1 MTNLTKQERKGKNK
15 AASAAAVLIVPHLRY
30 VDAVSGSERS
40 SVAESTVS
48 LSQVT
53 RTFGRLTAVS
63 NLDLELQPG
72 RIYGLLGPN
81 GAGKSTT
88 TALILG
94 LLAPDQGTVSL
105 FGREPDDAGRA
116 RVGYV
121 PESRALP
128 EKARVLETL
137 VFFAR
142 MRGMT
147 RADAT
152 RDATAWLERLDL
164 SDKRDAGIGT
174 LSNGQQQKVQIIL
187 AMMGRP
193 ELLLL
198 DEPLTALDPTHQ
210 GRVLEAFAAARE
222 AGCTVLIATHRL
234 WEAEVFVDHV
244 LLMDRGVKR
253 LDAPLARALQEAGT
267 HTWRIRTDDPH
278 WIAGPEVVEV
288 LPSDAAA
295 KGGGVRVRLAG
306 PDAIQAVLA
315 RGFASNAVILGFEE
329 DLPSLTELYRSTIAA
344 S

>member
-1 MTNLTKQERKGKNK
+1 VGDTEPEAT
-15 AASAAAVLIVPHLRY
+15 
-30 VDAVSGSERS
+30 
-40 SVAESTVS
+40 VA
-48 LSQVT
+48 LDGVT
-53 RTFGRLTAVS
+53 RSFGRLTAVS
-63 NLDLELQPG
+63 QLDLTLHPG

-94 LLAPDQGTVSL
+94 LLSPDAGRVAL
-105 FGREPDDAGRA
+105 FGRAPDDAARA

-142 MRGMT
+142 MRGMS
-147 RADAT
+147 RSDAQ
-152 RDATAWLERLDL
+152 RGALDWLERLDL
-164 SDKRDAGIGT
+164 SEKRDDAIGT

-193 ELLLL
+193 DLLLL

-210 GRVLEAFAAARE
+210 GRVLEAFASARE

-244 LLMDRGVKR
+244 VLLDRGVKR
-253 LDAPLARALQEAGT
+253 LDAPLARALRDAGT
-267 HTWRIRTDDPH
+267 NTWRIRTDDPA
-278 WIAGPEVVEV
+278 WIDGPGVLEVGPDSTSGDER
-288 LPSDAAA
+288 
-295 KGGGVRVRLAG
+295 GVRVRLVG
-306 PDAIQAVLA
+306 PDAMQTVLA
-315 RGFASNAVILGFEE
+315 RGFAAGAAILGFEE
-329 DLPSLTELYRSTIAA
+329 VLPSLTELYRSTIEAA
-344 S
+344 G

>member
-1 MTNLTKQERKGKNK
+1 M
-15 AASAAAVLIVPHLRY
+15 
-30 VDAVSGSERS
+30 
-40 SVAESTVS
+40 SVGAESTPPTVS
-48 LSQVT
+48 LRGVT
-53 RTFGRLTAVS
+53 RTFGALTAVAD
-63 NLDLELQPG
+63 LDLALQPG

-88 TALILG
+88 TELILG
-94 LLAPDQGTVSL
+94 LLAPDVGEVSL
-105 FGREPDDAGRA
+105 FGRPPDDAGRA

-147 RADAT
+147 RSDAT
-152 RDATAWLERLDL
+152 RDAEGWLERLDL
-164 SDKRDAGIGT
+164 VEKRNEGIGT

-187 AMMGRP
+187 AMMGSP
-193 ELLLL
+193 DLLLL

-210 GRVLEAFAAARE
+210 NRVLEAFADARE

-253 LDAPLARALQEAGT
+253 LDRPLASALREAGT
-267 HTWRIRTDDPH
+267 HTWRIRTDDPS
-278 WIAGPEVVEV
+278 WIEGPEVVEV
-288 LPSDAAA
+288 LPDSTSGDER
-295 KGGGVRVRLAG
+295 GVRVRLTG
-306 PDAIQAVLA
+306 PDALQPVLA
-315 RGFASNAVILGFEE
+315 RGFAANATILGFEE
-329 DLPSLTELYRSTIAA
+329 ILPSLTELYQRSIDE
-344 S
+344 SHG